1 MEKYTIKINKKQE
14 NGEKTFVILE
24 KRVKD
29 PLQKYEDKMKR
40 YRNNVLRKLKAK
52 EEADKRDKE
61 LYEVVEET
69 INKKVKIVTSKPNA
83 SKGTKTDV
91 VFEWTPEAK
100 AAKAT
105 LANQK
110 ITQTIEYTDKD
121 GNVHTRTIR
130 RHPKLSELT
139 FTKKVP
145 NKVNEDNKERRKA
158 EKASKKV
165 RLENRNFSDTHNML
179 INSLLGKPNN
189 YLKQAA
195 EEAKHETVIQK
206 LIKAIRE
213 RKLAKMKYR
222 LEFRKFK
229 DGSPQAFMVYHTS
242 HSDKQLP
249 LLEDI
254 CSKLANRCAKEVSD
268 FISINIYDNKTNKLL
283 RIFTDYQPDQKDYEI
298 KLNKLKA
305 IYPEYYSAA

>member
-14 NGEKTFVILE
+14 NGEKTFVIQE
-24 KRVKD
+24 KLVKSA
-29 PLQKYEDKMKR
+29 LQKYTDKINR
-40 YRNNVLRKLKAK
+40 YRSNKLRKLAAK
-52 EEADKRDKE
+52 ETRKARYEE

-69 INKKVKIVTSKPNA
+69 IDKKVKIVTSKPNA

-121 GNVHTRTIR
+121 GNVRTRTIR
-130 RHPKLSELT
+130 RHPKLSDLT

-165 RLENRNFSDTHNML
+165 KLENRNFSDTHNTL

-189 YLKQAA
+189 YLKRAA

-229 DGSPQAFMVYHTS
+229 DGNPQAFMVCHTS
-242 HSDKQLP
+242 HYDKQLP

-254 CSKLANRCAKEVSD
+254 CSKLATRYAKEVSD
-268 FISINIYDNKTNKLL
+268 FISINIYDNKTDKLL

>member
-14 NGEKTFVILE
+14 NGEKTFVIQE
-24 KRVKD
+24 KLVKSA
-29 PLQKYEDKMKR
+29 LQKYTDKMNR
-40 YRNNVLRKLKAK
+40 YRSNKLRKLATKEREKACY
-52 EEADKRDKE
+52 EE

-83 SKGTKTDV
+83 SKGTKTDI

-121 GNVHTRTIR
+121 SNVHTRTIR
-130 RHPKLSELT
+130 RHPKLSDLT

-145 NKVNEDNKERRKA
+145 NKVNEDNKERRKT
-158 EKASKKV
+158 EKTSKKV
-165 RLENRNFSDTHNML
+165 RLENRNFSDMHNTL
-179 INSLLGKPNN
+179 INSLLGKSSN

-229 DGSPQAFMVYHTS
+229 DGNPQAFMVYHTS

-254 CSKLANRCAKEVSD
+254 CSKLATRCAKEVSD
-268 FISINIYDNKTNKLL
+268 FISINIYDNKTDKLL

>member
-1 MEKYTIKINKKQE
+1 MEKYTIKINKKQK

-29 PLQKYEDKMKR
+29 SLQKYEDKIKR

-100 AAKAT
+100 AAKAA

-121 GNVHTRTIR
+121 SNIHTRTIR

-145 NKVNEDNKERRKA
+145 NKVNEDNKEHRKA

-165 RLENRNFSDTHNML
+165 KLENRNFSNTHNIL

-189 YLKQAA
+189 HLKRAA
-195 EEAKHETVIQK
+195 EEAKHEAVIQK

-229 DGSPQAFMVYHTS
+229 DGNPQAFMVYHTS
-242 HSDKQLP
+242 HSDTQLP

-254 CSKLANRCAKEVSD
+254 CSKLATRCAKEVSD
-268 FISINIYDNKTNKLL
+268 FISINIYDNKTDKLL